1 MTDAA
6 IIQRSP
12 EWFAA
17 RCGSLGAS
25 QLADALAKTK
35 SGWGASRANLQAR
48 LVIERLTGQQEEGFI
63 RSAAM
68 QWGVDKEDDARTAY
82 SFVTGHEVTE
92 VGLYKHPT
100 IIGSHASPDGLV
112 GHDGCLEI
120 KCPNSATHIET
131 LKSGQVAHKYLLQM
145 QWQMACADRQWC
157 DFVSFDPRMPDNLSL
172 YIQRI
177 ERDNDMLAIL
187 ESEVAAF
194 LVEVD
199 VDVKALL
206 DLGASK

>member
-35 SGWGASRANLQAR
+35 SGWGASRANLRAK
-48 LVIERLTGQQEEGFI
+48 LVVERLTGQQEESFC
-63 RSAAM
+63 SAAM
-68 QWGVDKEDDARTAY
+68 IWGQEKEEEARIAY
-82 SFVTGHEVTE
+82 SFVTGNDVTE

-112 GHDGCLEI
+112 GDDGCIEI
-120 KCPNSATHIET
+120 KCPNSSAHIEV
-131 LKSGQVAHKYLLQM
+131 LKTNQVAHKYILQM

-157 DFVSFDPRMPDNLSL
+157 DFVSFDPRMPEHLMM
-172 YIQRI
+172 YVQRI
-177 ERDNDMLAIL
+177 ERDNEMLKAL
-187 ESEVAAF
+187 ETEVLIF
-194 LVEVD
+194 LMEVEE
-199 VDVKALL
+199 DVKALSK
-206 DLGASK
+206 LGDQ

>member
-1 MTDAA
+1 MTDAD

-12 EWFAA
+12 EWYAE

-35 SGWGASRANLQAR
+35 SGWGASRANLRAK
-48 LVIERLTGQQEEGFI
+48 LVVERLTGQQEEGFI

-68 QWGVDKEDDARTAY
+68 QWGVDKEEEARIAY
-82 SFVTGHEVTE
+82 SFVTGRDVVE

-112 GHDGCLEI
+112 DEDGCIEI

-131 LKSGQVAHKYLLQM
+131 LKSNLIAHRYLLQM
-145 QWQMACADRQWC
+145 QWQMACANRKWC
-157 DFVSFDPRMPDNLSL
+157 DFVSFDPRMPDHLML
-172 YIQRI
+172 YIQRVQ
-177 ERDNDMLAIL
+177 RDDDMLKIL
-187 ESEVAAF
+187 ESEVSEF
-194 LVEVD
+194 LAEFD
-199 VDVKALL
+199 EDVKAL
-206 DLGASK
+206 SKIGEA

>member
-35 SGWGASRANLQAR
+35 SGWGASRANLRAK
-48 LVIERLTGQQEEGFI
+48 LVVERLTGQQEESFT
-63 RSAAM
+63 SAAM
-68 QWGVDKEDDARTAY
+68 QWGVDKEEEARIAY
-82 SFVTGHEVTE
+82 SFLTGRNVVE

-100 IIGSHASPDGLV
+100 IIGTHASPDGLV
-112 GHDGCLEI
+112 DDDGCIEI

-131 LKSGQVAHKYLLQM
+131 LKSNLVAHKYLLQM
-145 QWQMACADRQWC
+145 QWQMRCADRQWC
-157 DFVSFDPRMPDNLSL
+157 DFVSFDPRMPDHLML
-172 YIQRI
+172 YIQRVQ
-177 ERDNDMLAIL
+177 RDDDMLATL
-187 ESEVAAF
+187 ESEVGAF
-194 LVEVD
+194 LAEVD
-199 VDVKALL
+199 ADVKAL
-206 DLGASK
+206 SKIGEA